1 MDLPWPPARRRIN
14 RPRPASTPTACS
26 TALARAGFTTEPPR
40 QSTLAVLDTF
50 DGRIADADLR
60 LELVDGRQ
68 LVLRGEGQ
76 VPAVVTVATQPR
88 VAADVPAGPLR
99 QRLARLLD
107 VRALLRL
114 VEVTSQRTE
123 ATKRNRAGKVTAAV
137 TVHRDTLANGG
148 SFGLDA
154 VARRG
159 DRADRIPEAGRG
171 AAASC
176 SPGSGSRRS
185 RAASPTSPRRAPG
198 SRSVATRYPSACR
211 STPGC
216 RRSTGSAPCSP
227 TCATRC
233 WPTGTGRSRTSTPSS
248 STTSASPSAAPGSC
262 SPTPRG
268 CCPTTC
274 ASALARTSPGSAR
287 SPATARDLDVY
298 QIEWPDYTA
307 DLDAGAT
314 EGAGAVA
321 RAPRRAARGG
331 ARRARR
337 SQLTSARAAAAIE
350 AWSEWLDGPV
360 DPATLGDR
368 GDEELA
374 VTVRRR
380 IRRAHRRMIERG
392 RTITPATPA
401 ETVHE
406 LRKDAKKLRYL
417 IECFGGLYDKSAR
430 SAFVSR
436 LKALQDTLGDHQ
448 DAEVHAARSAGD
460 RRRPAAG
467 LVRRHAAGDRSADR
481 AARAAPGR
489 PPRRARRPVRRLRQ
503 QGHPQGAE
511 GAAGERRAEPVR

>member
-1 MDLPWPPARRRIN
+1 MAAGTTTYQPV
-14 RPRPASTPTACS
+14 ASGLDTDGVL
-26 TALARAGFTTEPPR
+26 TALAQAGFTSEPPR

-68 LVLRGEGQ
+68 LVLRGEGE

-88 VAADVPAGPLR
+88 VATDVPAGPLR

-123 ATKRNRAGKVTAAV
+123 ATRRNRAGKITAAV

-148 SFGLDA
+148 SFGPGLLVEA
-154 VARRG
+154 TELTGYQKPAEELHRLLTG
-159 DRADRIPEAGRG
+159 LGLEPIEGGLADL
-171 AAASC
+171 AAAHAGIPLGGYEVSVGV
-176 SPGSGSRRS
+176 PLDSGMSAIDGFRAVLANLRDAMLTNLDGAIADIDSEFLHDLRVAVRRS
-185 RAASPTSPRRAPG
+185 RVVLANAARVLPEEVRER
-198 SRSVATRYPSACR
+198 TREDFAWF
-211 STPGC
+211 GEI
-216 RRSTGSAPCSP
+216 TGNP
-227 TCATRC
+227 
-233 WPTGTGRSRTSTPSS
+233 
-248 STTSASPSAAPGSC
+248 
-262 SPTPRG
+262 
-268 CCPTTC
+268 
-274 ASALARTSPGSAR
+274 
-287 SPATARDLDVY
+287 RDLDVY
-298 QIEWPDYTA
+298 QLEWPDYTA

-314 EGAGAVA
+314 KALVPLREHLGAL
-321 RAPRRAARGG
+321 REAAH
-331 ARRARR
+331 AELKV
-337 SQLTSARAAAAIE
+337 QLTSARAAAAIE

-436 LKALQDTLGDHQ
+436 LKALQDTLGAHQ
-448 DAEVHAARSAGD
+448 DAEVHATALRAIADDPRQGWTADTLLAIGQLIERLEQRRVAR
-460 RRRPAAG
+460 REE
-467 LVRRHAAGDRSADR
+467 LADR
-481 AARAAPGR
+481 FGAFDSKDTRKALKALLASAA
-489 PPRRARRPVRRLRQ
+489 
-503 QGHPQGAE
+503 
-511 GAAGERRAEPVR
+511 